1 MCPVTVLPL
10 ARIGTVVSSPE
21 RTFIVRDKRSLM
33 EPLGGQ
39 HMRFDERMER
49 GKRGRA
55 GADLVRQCRDAEA
68 DPLAGEAVA
77 LPVQRLM
84 LAKFVEQDHRQK
96 VRPGKA
102 ARRHMERR
110 RRLRD
115 GLAGAAGEPL
125 TDGLDHLPA
134 ARDDLERRDACL
146 IAASKRRSVTSS
158 PSFESFAEPQQGQF
172 AGAAI
177 TTRSRGR

>member
-1 MCPVTVLPL
+1 MS
-10 ARIGTVVSSPE
+10 AWSGASAVVQAPTWSANVE
-21 RTFIVRDKRSLM
+21 TLRL
-33 EPLGGQ
+33 
-39 HMRFDERMER
+39 
-49 GKRGRA
+49 
-55 GADLVRQCRDAEA
+55 

-115 GLAGAAGEPL
+115 GLAGPAGEPL

-134 ARDDLERRDACL
+134 ARDHLERRDACL
-146 IAASKRRSVTSS
+146 IAASKRPR
-158 PSFESFAEPQQGQF
+158 
-172 AGAAI
+172 
-177 TTRSRGR
+177 